1 MLPTT
6 VNPSA
11 IERVVTQSRRLKRR
25 HRKSSPML
33 LLLQL
38 VPALTM
44 QRIRVAKKWVENC
57 TLLVSFY
64 LVAYPEFSRSMT
76 LSICVAAFVALRCFV
91 VESSFWMTT
100 THMFPSTRTQKALCR
115 WRRRDEIPKR
125 GKWINSCFRL
135 LFRCS
140 LRLYSYLSL
149 SVCIINK

>member
-1 MLPTT
+1 
-6 VNPSA
+6 
-11 IERVVTQSRRLKRR
+11 
-25 HRKSSPML
+25 ML

-76 LSICVAAFVALRCFV
+76 LSICVAAFVALRF
-91 VESSFWMTT
+91 VESSWMTT
-100 THMFPSTRTQKALCR
+100 TQMFPSTQKALCR

-125 GKWINSCFRL
+125 
-135 LFRCS
+135 
-140 LRLYSYLSL
+140 
-149 SVCIINK
+149 

>member
-76 LSICVAAFVALRCFV
+76 LSICVAAFVALRFA
-91 VESSFWMTT
+91 ESSWMTT
-100 THMFPSTRTQKALCR
+100 TQMFPSTQKALCR

-140 LRLYSYLSL
+140 LRLYSYLPL